1 MAVAGLKH
9 EKIIL
14 AAVTSVLCDKSG
26 HVRNDPKPIKKERI
40 KIIKLKYKHI
50 YIHTYVYL
58 QIHINIRDAPNF
70 RPQKIFSRKMALK
83 CIFVFSKQHGQ
94 NERKE
99 VTMTQAKNLRRRK
112 LVEYSILNFSF

>member
-14 AAVTSVLCDKSG
+14 AAVTSVLCDKSE

-50 YIHTYVYL
+50 YIHM
-58 QIHINIRDAPNF
+58 HIYKYIY
-70 RPQKIFSRKMALK
+70 I
-83 CIFVFSKQHGQ
+83 
-94 NERKE
+94 
-99 VTMTQAKNLRRRK
+99 
-112 LVEYSILNFSF
+112 